1 MYAHNEPTDRTDR
14 IADGIDPS
22 PSTSF
27 DAVADALHAPDAH
40 AVSEYHEPPADR
52 ADLETMLRNTSLPPE
67 VAL

>member
-1 MYAHNEPTDRTDR
+1 LHKPLTLADNADARPTE
-14 IADGIDPS
+14 PS

-52 ADLETMLRNTSLPPE
+52 TDLDTMLRDVSPPTE

>member
-1 MYAHNEPTDRTDR
+1 MYDTTTLDGRTDAR
-14 IADGIDPS
+14 ATESS

-27 DAVADALHAPDAH
+27 DAVAEAMHAPDAH

-52 ADLETMLRNTSLPPE
+52 TDLDTMLRDVSPPTE